1 MRTDGGMEHDIV
13 LKEMPSM
20 SPTAGLGFSG
30 YQALIRFYIGQSL
43 RKDLARKE
51 SGPVAIMAESLRRH
65 GVSDAVI
72 EEAVAEAMTK
82 NP

>member
-1 MRTDGGMEHDIV
+1 
-13 LKEMPSM
+13 
-20 SPTAGLGFSG
+20 
-30 YQALIRFYIGQSL
+30 
-43 RKDLARKE
+43 
-51 SGPVAIMAESLRRH
+51 MAESLRRH